1 MEFMVACNWEEDLLD
16 KIDYPEVT
24 TLFGGLPDTI
34 ISGGR
39 PSSII
44 KNISYEE
51 FRNYLKS
58 VHAKGWIFDYTINS
72 TCLGNLEFSSEG
84 HKQILNYIEGLL
96 EAGVDSLTIS
106 MTTLIEIIKKHFPGV
121 KIKASTLQRIN
132 TVAMAQKFE
141 DLGADVIMLSEHI
154 NRDFELLS
162 AIRRSVK
169 SKIALVANAGCIYGC
184 HNMHSHS
191 NSTSHSSKIENKPR
205 PFSEYYQ
212 ANCMLTRISNPV
224 EFVKSRWIRPE
235 DVKVY
240 EDIGIDML
248 KILERNST
256 SDTLG
261 ERVKAYSERSFDG
274 NFIDLMGQIF
284 NRKKSIPPSLVTE
297 FSRGRNEGMKKIGEF
312 FRTFFQVE
320 ISDLFYLDNKK
331 IPKDF
336 INGFMNRDCSKL
348 SCNKCNYCKSIADTC
363 MTHVDQKELDQ
374 IVKSMISAKDGIIE
388 GTTLV

>member
-24 TLFGGLPDTI
+24 TLFGCLPDTI
-34 ISGGR
+34 IPGGR
-39 PSSII
+39 PSSIL
-44 KNISYEE
+44 KSISYEE
-51 FRNYLKS
+51 FRNYVKR
-58 VHAKGWIFDYTINS
+58 VHEKGWFFDYTINS
-72 TCLGNLEFSSEG
+72 TCLGNMEFSSEG
-84 HKQILNYIEGLL
+84 HKQILNHIEGLL
-96 EAGVDSLTIS
+96 EAGVDSFTIS
-106 MTTLIEIIKKHFPGV
+106 VTTLIEIVKKHFPGV
-121 KIKASTLQRIN
+121 KIKASTLQRID

-141 DLGADVIMLSEHI
+141 DLGADVIMVSEHI

-169 SKIALVANAGCIYGC
+169 SKLALIANVGCIYGC

-191 NSTSHSSKIENKPR
+191 NSTSHNTKNGNKSMLS
-205 PFSEYYQ
+205 SEYYQ
-212 ANCMLTRISNPV
+212 ANCMLTRMSNPV
-224 EFVKSRWIRPE
+224 ELVKSRWIRPE

-274 NFIDLMGQIF
+274 NLIDLMGQIF
-284 NRKKSIPPSLVTE
+284 NRKKSIPPSLVAKY
-297 FSRGRNEGMKKIGEF
+297 SKDRNENMKKIGDF
-312 FRTFFQVE
+312 FRAFFQAE

-348 SCNKCNYCKSIADTC
+348 SCDKCNYCKSIADTC
-363 MTHVDQKELDQ
+363 MTHADQSELDQ
-374 IVKSMISAKDGIIE
+374 IVKTMRSAKAGIIE
-388 GTTLV
+388 GATLV